1 MKKELENLIDTH
13 CHLYLPEFDKDR
25 DDIIQRA
32 RDAGVEKFFLP
43 NIDSRSV
50 NAMLS
55 LSSANSGIC
64 YPMMGL
70 HPCSVK
76 DDWLQQ
82 IAEIEKYLFE
92 TPEVKF
98 YGIGE
103 TGLDYYWDKSFIG
116 LQKQNF
122 QKHINWAKEF
132 RLPIIIH
139 SREATEDCISLIKEN
154 YDQNLTGI
162 FHCFAGSI
170 EQAHEIAEMGF
181 YLGIGGVVTYKNA
194 GLDKIVE
201 QIDLDH
207 IVLETDSPYLAPV
220 PHRGKRNESSYL
232 TFITSKV
239 AAIKNKTPEEVASIT
254 TRNAMKVFQLSF

>member
-103 TGLDYYWDKSFIG
+103 TGLDYYWGKSFIG

-132 RLPIIIH
+132 RLPIII
-139 SREATEDCISLIKEN
+139 
-154 YDQNLTGI
+154 
-162 FHCFAGSI
+162 
-170 EQAHEIAEMGF
+170 
-181 YLGIGGVVTYKNA
+181 
-194 GLDKIVE
+194 
-201 QIDLDH
+201 
-207 IVLETDSPYLAPV
+207 
-220 PHRGKRNESSYL
+220 
-232 TFITSKV
+232 
-239 AAIKNKTPEEVASIT
+239 TP
-254 TRNAMKVFQLSF
+254 